1 MTELRLR
8 EFDKRDSQAVWELHE
23 WAMNHT
29 DTDPADIPGT
39 EDLDDVGESYVDA
52 GGAFLVGV
60 LDGSPTEVTPTD
72 SVVDDRLPPATFDGT
87 LVAMGGIIPNAAGHD
102 DERMVAGAAELHRM
116 RVAPT
121 HQRRGYGRML
131 LEGLETAAHQR
142 GFDVLLATT
151 ARTQPAAVEFYPSA
165 GYETVGSSTEAG
177 YELVHY
183 EKRLD
188 T

>member
-1 MTELRLR
+1 MTELGVRLFDDRDR
-8 EFDKRDSQAVWELHE
+8 EAVWVLHE
-23 WAMNHT
+23 WAMRHT
-29 DTDPADIPGT
+29 DTNPDDIPGT
-39 EDLDDVGESYVDA
+39 EDLDDISESYIDA

-60 LDGSPTEVTPTD
+60 LEGLPADVTPD
-72 SVVDDRLPPATFDGT
+72 NSVVDDRLPPATFDGT
-87 LVAMGGIIPNAAGHD
+87 LVAMGGIVPNAAGHD
-102 DERMVAGAAELHRM
+102 DERTVDDAAELHRM

-121 HQRRGYGRML
+121 HQRRGYGRVL
-131 LEGLETAAHQR
+131 LEALEDAAHEH

-165 GYETVGSSTEAG
+165 GYEMVGSSTEAG
-177 YELVHY
+177 YELVHF